1 MITKEGKN
9 IKELTGV
16 VVSAKADKTLVVEV
30 KRVTMHPV
38 YKKRFTVRKKYYVH
52 DEANQYQEGQTVTF
66 LQCSPISKLKRRVV
80 KSEKAEKLK
89 A

>member
-1 MITKEGKN
+1 MITKDGKN

-16 VVSAKADKTLVVEV
+16 VVSAKANKTLVVEV

-52 DEANQYQEGQTVTF
+52 DEANAYHE
-66 LQCSPISKLKRRVV
+66 
-80 KSEKAEKLK
+80 
-89 A
+89 